1 MNLFVQRRILFY
13 LAFWSSETFS
23 YSTFKSD
30 LATFCLN
37 LHSLH
42 NDGFLTAG
50 HLRVN
55 IQQIKSL
62 YLVLVAH
69 FLVVLV

>member
-23 YSTFKSD
+23 YSTFKCD

-42 NDGFLTAG
+42 NDRFLTAG

-69 FLVVLV
+69 FPVVLV